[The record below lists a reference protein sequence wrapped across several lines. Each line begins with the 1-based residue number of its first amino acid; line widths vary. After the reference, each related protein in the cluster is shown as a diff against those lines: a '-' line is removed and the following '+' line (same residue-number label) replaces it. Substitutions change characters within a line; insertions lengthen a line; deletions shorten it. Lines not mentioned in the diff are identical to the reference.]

1 MDIRAVATSPPVA
14 AATPVTATPPRPD
27 ARAEPQTPLA
37 PAVSLSIG
45 EAAEA
50 RAGSEAAQQGA
61 GRGAYTRDAESQT
74 LVYQV
79 VDPASGDIVIQIPD
93 EVVLRARVYAREAS
107 EATVQKPGAAV
118 ERRA

>member
-14 AATPVTATPPRPD
+14 PAASVPSTPQRQD
-27 ARAEPQTPLA
+27 ARPQAQAALA

-45 EAAEA
+45 EAAETRNA
-50 RAGSEAAQQGA
+50 AETAQQNA
-61 GRGAYTRDAESQT
+61 RSGAYTRDAESQT

-79 VDPASGDIVIQIPD
+79 VDPASGDVVIQIPD

-107 EATVQKPGAAV
+107 EAAAQKPGAAV